1 MTAAKDVV
9 MGFQAAMG
17 RDDWTG
23 ARSHLSDHLQFTGP
37 FESFT
42 KPESYLEAL
51 QKLHHIVDRVDV
63 HKVFTD
69 GDDVCVLYDLVT
81 HTPAGTAF
89 VAEWHHVSGAKIDRI
104 RVVFDAR
111 PFAPMM
117 GK

>member
-1 MTAAKDVV
+1 MAGAKDVV

-17 RDDWTG
+17 RDDWAA
-23 ARSHLSDHLQFTGP
+23 ARKHLADRIQFVGP
-37 FESFT
+37 FDDFS
-42 KPESYLEAL
+42 KPEEYLAAL
-51 QKLHHIVDRVDV
+51 QKLHPIVDRVDL
-63 HKVFTD
+63 HKVFVD

-89 VAEWHHVSGAKIDRI
+89 IAEWHHVTNGTIDKI

-117 GK
+117 GR